1 MVPVIDA
8 ACDTNVNEQVF
19 KGDPGSAYLV
29 NCPGGCV
36 AAAGNV
42 YGTMIYHKD
51 SSICRAAIHCG
62 ALKDAGGLVQIAFS
76 MTVEKLYSS
85 LSFEVQSMYV
95 ERPTPRTFV
104 VGKPNSLLLHLA
116 VIFETFD
123 RIHETKDFLES
134 TKINPRELE
143 HDYRKT

>member
-1 MVPVIDA
+1 MYQFD
-8 ACDTNVNEQVF
+8 
-19 KGDPGSAYLV
+19 KRGDPGSAYLV

-76 MTVEKLYSS
+76 MTVEKLYKKYYHFIIIDILHY
-85 LSFEVQSMYV
+85 LSKFKACMS
-95 ERPTPRTFV
+95 
-104 VGKPNSLLLHLA
+104 
-116 VIFETFD
+116 
-123 RIHETKDFLES
+123 KDPL
-134 TKINPRELE
+134 LE
-143 HDYRKT
+143 HLWLENQIHYYYMYLFLIILFIFSEYFD